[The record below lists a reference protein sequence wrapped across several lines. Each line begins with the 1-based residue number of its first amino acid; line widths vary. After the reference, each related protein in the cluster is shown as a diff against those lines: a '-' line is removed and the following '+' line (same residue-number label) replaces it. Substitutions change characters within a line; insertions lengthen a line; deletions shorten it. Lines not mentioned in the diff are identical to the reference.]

1 MELDAIDVSAHAA
14 KFETALPGWK
24 VLVSQQTWDRCIGD
38 GPEGV
43 ERINA
48 LLDALWYAAWETFS
62 LEDGWHRRVRFSA
75 RALRKETKERGPLHR
90 LWPRRSV
97 GLNAV
102 PSLSPYGEPH
112 LLVMTALELKEV
124 GEVHRN

>member
-1 MELDAIDVSAHAA
+1 MELDAIDITAH
-14 KFETALPGWK
+14 TAGHTHPLPGWK
-24 VLVSQQTWDRCIGD
+24 VLISQQTWDRCIGD

-43 ERINA
+43 EKINA
-48 LLDALWYAAWETFS
+48 LLDALWGAAWETFL

-97 GLNAV
+97 WLNAL
-102 PSLSPYGEPH
+102 PSLSPYGQPH
-112 LLVMTALELKEV
+112 LLVMTSIELKAS
-124 GEVHRN
+124 GEVRWN